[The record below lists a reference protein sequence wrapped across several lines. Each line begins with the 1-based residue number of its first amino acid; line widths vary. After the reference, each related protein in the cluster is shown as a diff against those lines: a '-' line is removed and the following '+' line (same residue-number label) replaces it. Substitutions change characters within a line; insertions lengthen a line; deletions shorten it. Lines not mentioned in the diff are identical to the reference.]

1 MKKILILIFGFL
13 INLTCIAQPILIE
26 ENLDRMQGIFTKS
39 PVYIRALGWMPE
51 EKTDTAILYFNGWP
65 SISRIENDAS
75 DIRLSTLMRIIQD
88 GLGGQLK
95 LSVQL

>member
-1 MKKILILIFGFL
+1 MKKILALIFGFL

-51 EKTDTAILYFNGWP
+51 E
-65 SISRIENDAS
+65 
-75 DIRLSTLMRIIQD
+75 
-88 GLGGQLK
+88 
-95 LSVQL
+95 